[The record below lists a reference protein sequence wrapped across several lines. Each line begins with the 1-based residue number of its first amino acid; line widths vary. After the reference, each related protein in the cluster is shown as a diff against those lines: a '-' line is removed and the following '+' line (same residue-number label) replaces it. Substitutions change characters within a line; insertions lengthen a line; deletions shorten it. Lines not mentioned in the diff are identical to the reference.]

1 MNQVLPL
8 APTTMLPLLS
18 WTLQSTLLL
27 GAGWLLYRYV
37 LRQERFFTYNRRFLL
52 FTPWLALGLPGLLAL
67 VKPWLP
73 AIQNPATGLL
83 NGGLLPELTIS
94 SGAAGANLST
104 QLPGWLPSSLL
115 LLYLAGVL
123 VLLGRLGMH
132 LLHLWL
138 AARRFPQEARPGYVL
153 VHTGGRRPI
162 SSFGRWV
169 FWDDSTALSSDEAR
183 VVLAHEL
190 VHVQQGHSW
199 ERLSLAVAQAL
210 LWFCPFIHFYP
221 PALALVHEFL
231 ADKDALRA
239 TAPSQAAPV
248 PESYTALLARLA
260 LRQLHP
266 DLPLTHS
273 FTQSF
278 TLTRIRMLTS
288 QTPARRWKQWLLLP
302 IGAFLFVAVACE
314 NAPDLDKP
322 ATTATSKDSQYGT
335 PPPPPPPPY
344 TTNAADTPPPPPPPA
359 LLNVEVMP
367 EYPGGQTALFSTLLK
382 NTRYPA
388 VALQQKLQG
397 KALVSFIVDTD
408 GSISAVKL
416 ERGVTAAAGQQ
427 AAATALNEEAL
438 RVVRELPGK
447 WTPGLN
453 KGKRVAVQFAVPISF
468 AL

>member
-8 APTTMLPLLS
+8 APTTMPNLLS

-37 LRQERFFTYNRRFLL
+37 LRQERFFTFNRRFLL

-67 VKPWLP
+67 LKPWLP
-73 AIQNPATGLL
+73 AIRNPATGLL
-83 NGGLLPELTIS
+83 KGGLLPELTIS

-115 LLYLAGVL
+115 LLYLTGVL
-123 VLLGRLGMH
+123 VLLLRLGTH

-138 AARRFPQEARPGYVL
+138 AARCFPQEARPGYVL
-153 VHTGGRRPI
+153 VHTGGRRPT

-190 VHVQQGHSW
+190 AHVQQGHSW
-199 ERLSLAVAQAL
+199 ERLNLEAAQAL

-231 ADKDALRA
+231 ADEDAMRA
-239 TAPSQAAPV
+239 TAPFPAAPV
-248 PESYTALLARLA
+248 AESYTALLARLA

-288 QTPARRWKQWLLLP
+288 QTPVRRWKQWLLLP

-314 NAPDLDKP
+314 NALELDKP
-322 ATTATSKDSQYGT
+322 AATATSKDSQYGT
-335 PPPPPPPPY
+335 PPPPPPPP
-344 TTNAADTPPPPPPPA
+344 A
-359 LLNVEVMP
+359 LPNVEVMP
-367 EYPGGQTALFSTLLK
+367 EYPGGQTALFSALLK
-382 NTRYPA
+382 NTHYPA

-408 GSISAVKL
+408 GTVSAVKL
-416 ERGVTAAAGQQ
+416 ERGVNAAAGQQ